1 MALADDRRC
10 DPERV
15 TAWHETASGTIDRW
29 VEVTGVMSP
38 DGPGERCEAFQDMF
52 DSGECRQAEVAG
64 GMPWAWW
71 SRDGDRAM
79 VTWVDDGRLWSV
91 SAYGYGAA
99 AFAVVVDGVRVSG
112 GRVVAT
118 SLPEGLQRWKPPI
131 TGSPPAKQF
140 EARYSVPPDRAVA
153 DEGDVMLTVTD
164 DPYADPFARMGGPGT
179 TREVVKVDDRPGLW
193 IPDGDGAVLTWRGPN
208 DLVLSLRGDSGLT
221 LAEALA
227 VAESVRQVT
236 AEDPRLT
243 CDPGN
248 KWGGCEGPA

>member
-1 MALADDRRC
+1 
-10 DPERV
+10 V
-15 TAWHETASGTIDRW
+15 
-29 VEVTGVMSP
+29 VV
-38 DGPGERCEAFQDMF
+38 
-52 DSGECRQAEVAG
+52 
-64 GMPWAWW
+64 
-71 SRDGDRAM
+71 

-99 AFAVVVDGVRVSG
+99 AFADMVDGVRVSG

-221 LAEALA
+221 LAGERAAGDGRGPAADLRPGEQ
-227 VAESVRQVT
+227 VGRVRG
-236 AEDPRLT
+236 AGLRLT
-243 CDPGN
+243 PRPGS
-248 KWGGCEGPA
+248 GLGRRAVGDHAADLVDRGLPPVEPDEPPG